1 MATYLY
7 VIKKPI
13 DEDNRCECCKICTN
27 KKFDIEYDLVKDHS
41 NDKLEEV
48 KSSYGE
54 GTSIEVHELP
64 KESLEHHVLSIKL
77 KHRLLKK
84 TKGIG
89 LDKIAP

>member
-1 MATYLY
+1 MVTYLY

-13 DEDNRCECCKICTN
+13 DEDIGCDCCKNCTN
-27 KKFDIEYDLVKDHS
+27 KKFEIDYDIVKDHS
-41 NDKLEEV
+41 DDKLEEV
-48 KSSYGE
+48 KSSYGQD
-54 GTSIEVHELP
+54 TLIEVHELP

-89 LDKIAP
+89 LDVIAP